1 MGSPVG
7 WCRTEWQAELAGP
20 MVFSLH
26 RALLGTRFQPSL
38 LPALT
43 FTFPLLPAPLP
54 ARNECG
60 GNLAKDCEKMKT
72 FLKWH
77 VPVVSAGRQSLGA
90 AGPDPCLSPKYPKY
104 VPSLAAKPQQCP
116 PSHPP
121 SALGPRV
128 CTETGLPQGPGG
140 ASAAKGGALASLALA
155 RRAPGWRWPSAAR
168 PAQAPDCAG
177 PARHSQSRFA
187 RRVCPLAG
195 EGRPAPASSRR
206 GSGRTLGA
214 LAPRPAS
221 GADPPCGLLESHF
234 LPRPLSRHENL
245 EEAVWGSS
253 VGSWVQGRDA
263 NRKRQ
268 ALDSGGPR
276 PAASRPSPRSARYA
290 CA

>member
-1 MGSPVG
+1 
-7 WCRTEWQAELAGP
+7 

-77 VPVVSAGRQSLGA
+77 VPVVSAGRQSPGA

-116 PSHPP
+116 PSPPPPP
-121 SALGPRV
+121 SDPGSARRPACRKGPEAPALPREGPWPAWRSPGGPRAGAGRRRHV
-128 CTETGLPQGPGG
+128 PPRLPT
-140 ASAAKGGALASLALA
+140 A
-155 RRAPGWRWPSAAR
+155 RAR
-168 PAQAPDCAG
+168 PG
-177 PARHSQSRFA
+177 RHSQSRFA

-245 EEAVWGSS
+245 EEAVWGPS

-276 PAASRPSPRSARYA
+276 PCASRPSPRSARYA

>member
-77 VPVVSAGRQSLGA
+77 VPVVSAGRQSPGA

-116 PSHPP
+116 PYPP
-121 SALGPRV
+121 LRPRTQGLHGDRPAARARRRQRCQGRGLGQLGARPA
-128 CTETGLPQGPGG
+128 GLG
-140 ASAAKGGALASLALA
+140 LALA
-155 RRAPGWRWPSAAR
+155 VGGMSRPGSRLRGPGPPFPEPLCQARVSAR
-168 PAQAPDCAG
+168 GGG
-177 PARHSQSRFA
+177 PASPRLFPPGLGQDA
-187 RRVCPLAG
+187 
-195 EGRPAPASSRR
+195 GRPRSQARFRR
-206 GSGRTLGA
+206 
-214 LAPRPAS
+214 
-221 GADPPCGLLESHF
+221 
-234 LPRPLSRHENL
+234 
-245 EEAVWGSS
+245 
-253 VGSWVQGRDA
+253 
-263 NRKRQ
+263 
-268 ALDSGGPR
+268 
-276 PAASRPSPRSARYA
+276 
-290 CA
+290 

>member
-1 MGSPVG
+1 MS
-7 WCRTEWQAELAGP
+7 
-20 MVFSLH
+20 S
-26 RALLGTRFQPSL
+26 
-38 LPALT
+38 
-43 FTFPLLPAPLP
+43 FP
-54 ARNECG
+54 
-60 GNLAKDCEKMKT
+60 
-72 FLKWH
+72 
-77 VPVVSAGRQSLGA
+77 
-90 AGPDPCLSPKYPKY
+90 
-104 VPSLAAKPQQCP
+104 
-116 PSHPP
+116 PP

-221 GADPPCGLLESHF
+221 GADTPCDLLESHF

-245 EEAVWGSS
+245 EEAVWGPS

-268 ALDSGGPR
+268 ALDSAVPALSALRMRLATRVETSVTSRAPVTWR
-276 PAASRPSPRSARYA
+276 PTCPGAEFTPTDTINGRL
-290 CA
+290 